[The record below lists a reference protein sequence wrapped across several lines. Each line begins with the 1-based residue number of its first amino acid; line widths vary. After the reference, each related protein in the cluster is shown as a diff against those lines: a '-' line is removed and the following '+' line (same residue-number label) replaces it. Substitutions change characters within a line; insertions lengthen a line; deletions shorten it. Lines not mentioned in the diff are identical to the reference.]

1 MADSITF
8 TINSPTYPFNGVPF
22 QLTINI
28 DSIVRTVDVHP
39 GMNSTTVTVTN
50 ELFIPSVT
58 SGLHTLSFIYRA
70 SATGISPLVDTSNV
84 ASIAFSFNDNPATTG
99 SQNISFT
106 TESTNFYYT
115 DQISITFS
123 CLHGDSVITTTN
135 GKKFIKDANEGD
147 KVLTAN
153 GEYAEIINVS
163 HCWLKDRSTLHDA
176 VIFEPY
182 SLTSELPTERLIIDP
197 AHPIKINKDDE
208 FRPAGYFVTGDKIH
222 VCKWVDEIIQGP
234 TPSRRWDLVLE
245 DGYDNYIANGVI
257 VKSRLNISNA
267 GYKYQYKKWT

>member
-1 MADSITF
+1 VTDAALMPPIT
-8 TINSPTYPFNGVPF
+8 P
-22 QLTINI
+22 
-28 DSIVRTVDVHP
+28 
-39 GMNSTTVTVTN
+39 
-50 ELFIPSVT
+50 
-58 SGLHTLSFIYRA
+58 GLHLLAFQYGAAATSTKPAEDASNVGTFSFSFEFNDSLVAVGSIPLSFSTVLTDFY
-70 SATGISPLVDTSNV
+70 
-84 ASIAFSFNDNPATTG
+84 
-99 SQNISFT
+99 FT
-106 TESTNFYYT
+106 N
-115 DQISITFS
+115 QIEILIV
-123 CLHGDSVITTTN
+123 CLHGDSVIITIN
-135 GKKFIKDANEGD
+135 GKKFIKDANKGD

-153 GEYAEIINVS
+153 GEYAEIINVA

-257 VKSRLNISNA
+257 VKSRLNISDA
-267 GYKYQYKKWT
+267 GYKYRYKKWT